1 MSKENT
7 GNLTQVLT
15 GFIFMNFEQENKELK
30 KTQCKVTYKIPELK
44 LEIQKHKYMNK
55 NSKMVIKL
63 CQFVLIDL
71 FKLVRPGTGQL
82 PPRTNYSPQNN

>member
-1 MSKENT
+1 
-7 GNLTQVLT
+7 
-15 GFIFMNFEQENKELK
+15 MNFEQENKELK

-71 FKLVRPGTGQL
+71 FKLVRPEQDNC
-82 PPRTNYSPQNN
+82 PPDKLFPAE

>member
-1 MSKENT
+1 
-7 GNLTQVLT
+7 
-15 GFIFMNFEQENKELK
+15 MNFEQENKELK

-55 NSKMVIKL
+55 NSKMVIKW

-82 PPRTNYSPQNN
+82 PPGQTIPRRIINH